1 MRCSLTLRSIM
12 PNVHLIDELDGAPPG
27 DRLELQ
33 LPASL
38 SIDPVV
44 GMRHDNCAAEE
55 QLVQVPPWLRII
67 LTRVASRVSC
77 TEPALTTET

>member
-1 MRCSLTLRSIM
+1 M
-12 PNVHLIDELDGAPPG
+12 PNVHLIDELDDAVPA

-38 SIDPVV
+38 STDPVV

-55 QLVQVPPWLRII
+55 HLDQVPPRLRVI